1 MRKCSPALK
10 SVFPAVLPFF
20 VVLSLS
26 LLAAGLLCLCSCLE
40 CSRFFYLVRLEVFV
54 PFPCLSFILVPCV
67 CVCVSADPYR
77 NKKETLS
84 VPPLTG
90 RTLVGTL
97 RNGMGERNVP
107 SLNLKA
113 SSETVSCCRVSIRNV
128 MGRTS
133 EQSGEQVA
141 RPVRRD
147 QRPS

>member
-10 SVFPAVLPFF
+10 SVFSFLAILPFF
-20 VVLSLS
+20 VVLYLF

-97 RNGMGERNVP
+97 RNGMGERNVRPRTLRLRAKPFRVVAFP
-107 SLNLKA
+107 SG
-113 SSETVSCCRVSIRNV
+113 
-128 MGRTS
+128 M
-133 EQSGEQVA
+133 
-141 RPVRRD
+141 
-147 QRPS
+147 